1 VIVLLHSSK
10 TMRSP
15 GSDGAALRRPAL
27 LTKAR
32 ELARYV
38 KTLPPGQLAKVM
50 KISPD
55 LAETTHALM
64 ASWSTA
70 PKRQSPAIDS
80 FVGDIYSGLGAGTLS
95 AADRAYAD
103 EHLRILSGLYGV
115 LRPFDGISAYRLE
128 MGYKLPDRRYANL
141 YEFWGN
147 AVAKTL
153 PKTGTIVNLTA
164 AEYSRVVL
172 PFVDRGRAVTPKFLT
187 VNEKTGAPSFVVV
200 HAKIARGAFARWL
213 VQSRTADADR
223 LGEFAE
229 IGYRFDE
236 GLSKAREPVFVCESF
251 GGKGMSVRSPH
262 GGTPRH
268 EV

>member
-15 GSDGAALRRPAL
+15 GSDGEALRKPAL
-27 LTKAR
+27 LAKAR
-32 ELARYV
+32 ELAGYV
-38 KTLPPGQLAKVM
+38 KTLPSKQLAKVM

-55 LAETTHALM
+55 MAETTRTLM
-64 ASWSTA
+64 AAWGTA
-70 PKRQSPAIDS
+70 PKRQSRAIDS

-95 AADRAYAD
+95 RADRAYAD

-128 MGYKLPDRRYANL
+128 MGYKLPDARYANL
-141 YEFWGN
+141 YDFWGDT
-147 AVAKTL
+147 VAKTF

-164 AEYSRVVL
+164 AEYSRVLL
-172 PFVDRGRAVTPKFLT
+172 PHVDPARVVTPKFLT

-213 VQSRTADADR
+213 VQSRTVRVAR
-223 LGEFAE
+223 LPEFGE
-229 IGYRFDE
+229 IGYEFDE
-236 GLSKAREPVFVCESF
+236 ERSTEREPVFVCKSF
-251 GGKGMSVRSPH
+251 GGKGLSVRLQD
-262 GGTPRH
+262 GR
-268 EV
+268 